1 MAASD
6 SLLANPSIV
15 MELHDIKIAVNVMRA
30 RLTVIGFNIAVVS
43 FQLDRLKTL
52 PGGVNLSGLES
63 PIHVGSHVSL
73 LLAIPVSMAAIVG
86 YIFSSRYDEIGIC
99 TSWSIVA
106 ADILMFM
113 GLALTIA
120 GFFSPLESS
129 MDVMVAGA
137 AEQSAHLLI
146 LHDSLLILGGI
157 SWFLAAYVGPVR
169 ALWQSPFPRVTN
181 TCLAFGYL
189 VIFSYLGLISAIAN
203 AIDAGSTG
211 GLTIAQLAIEFV
223 QPLRW

>member
-1 MAASD
+1 
-6 SLLANPSIV
+6 

>member
-146 LHDSLLILGGI
+146 LHNALLVLGGI

>member
-63 PIHVGSHVSL
+63 PVHVGSHVSL